1 MAAPTTAQVLA
12 VLALLLTALSLNVS
26 RLRLKYRV
34 SFGDEGHKD
43 LTVAIRAHGN
53 ALEQCLVFAVLL
65 LTLEYQSAGMA
76 AQLAWLGPV
85 FVVARVV
92 HAVAIFRRWLRLRQ
106 LAHVLSLLA
115 QLALAMALLR

>member
-1 MAAPTTAQVLA
+1 MGAPTTAQVLA

-34 SFGDEGHKD
+34 SFGDEGYKD

-53 ALEQCLVFAVLL
+53 ALEQCLLFAVLL
-65 LTLEYQSAGMA
+65 LALEYQSNAVA
-76 AQLAWLGPV
+76 TQLAWLGPV
-85 FVVARVV
+85 FVIARVV
-92 HAVAIFRRWLRLRQ
+92 HAAAIFRRWLRLRQ

-115 QLALAMALLR
+115 QLAVALVLLR